1 MKPIVTITEGG
12 NATYPLA
19 NYIVEV
25 TFPKFPKE
33 TIPCHNAAT
42 ALRYKR
48 KVEGLVN
55 K

>member
-1 MKPIVTITEGG
+1 MKVTITEGG

-19 NYIVEV
+19 NYIVEIR
-25 TFPKFPKE
+25 TTAGYKE

-48 KVEGLVN
+48 KVELHVN